1 MSISLSVEQKA
12 EQYDILMALIRE
24 KIYQSNTTQEQLHL
38 LTLAPQ
44 ICSRETQSEFF
55 GVSEHLIRE
64 SRTVFKKTGILG
76 EIDCK
81 KGIVILKIK

>member
-1 MSISLSVEQKA
+1 
-12 EQYDILMALIRE
+12 MALIRE

-44 ICSRETQSEFF
+44 ISSRETLSEFF
-55 GVSEHLIRE
+55 GVSEHLIRQ
-64 SRTVFKKTGILG
+64 SRKVFKKTGILG

-81 KGIVILKIK
+81 KGIVIVKIKMMI